1 MEFQLICVQAVQ
13 AVQAVQQN
21 NFLYIVHLVQ
31 QTFISQ
37 LVKTHVVSVFTHVPD
52 SLIHTRNDI
61 ISPLPRVISQRILMG
76 LDSCNVIRVN

>member
-1 MEFQLICVQAVQ
+1 MKFQLICVQAVQ

-37 LVKTHVVSVFTHVPD
+37 LVKTHVVSESELCQED
-52 SLIHTRNDI
+52 L
-61 ISPLPRVISQRILMG
+61 
-76 LDSCNVIRVN
+76 